1 MNIEEIKEASE
12 TNDVENNNMIENT
25 KKMLFKKLD
34 KDNGGDT
41 NEEIKE
47 NSNEKMKI
55 EIPQN
60 LNSEDIKELK
70 EKNIQESNENPS
82 SNGKCKNCDCI
93 LF

>member
-70 EKNIQESNENPS
+70 EKNIQESNENQS

>member
-1 MNIEEIKEASE
+1 
-12 TNDVENNNMIENT
+12 MIENT

-55 EIPQN
+55 ER
-60 LNSEDIKELK
+60 
-70 EKNIQESNENPS
+70 
-82 SNGKCKNCDCI
+82 
-93 LF
+93 